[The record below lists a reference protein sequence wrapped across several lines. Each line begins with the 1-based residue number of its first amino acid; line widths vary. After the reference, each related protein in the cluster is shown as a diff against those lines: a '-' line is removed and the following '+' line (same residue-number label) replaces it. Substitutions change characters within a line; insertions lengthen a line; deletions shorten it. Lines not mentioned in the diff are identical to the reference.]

1 MKTGE
6 RGGEESSEK
15 GRRQYVVLIHAT
27 CAYI

>member
-6 RGGEESSEK
+6 RGEESSEK